1 MKQNLNGRSHSRTA
15 TPPVLRIGITG
26 GIGSGKSFV
35 CRRIAAAGHRVFYCD
50 DEAKRIIRTH
60 PAVMDELRAL
70 VGSEVYDSEGRLVKS
85 VLAAYLCRGR
95 EYAHRVDA
103 IVHPRVAEAF
113 DRLCASLA
121 PPSGVCAALPPP
133 AGAAPQPL
141 TVGQLCALPAGA
153 VVFMECALLFEAG
166 FDRLVHASVLVH
178 VSPETQI
185 RRLMARDEISREKA
199 QEWMALQLTEDER
212 LHRADY
218 VIDNEEVL
226 PVSK

>member
-1 MKQNLNGRSHSRTA
+1 MKQNPDPSAAHSIPV
-15 TPPVLRIGITG
+15 PPVTRIGITG

-70 VGSEVYDSEGRLVKS
+70 VGPEVYDSEGRLVKS

-95 EYAHRVDA
+95 DYSRRVDA

-113 DRLCASLA
+113 NRLCASLT
-121 PPSGVCAALPPP
+121 PPPGVCAALPAPV
-133 AGAAPQPL
+133 GTAPQPL
-141 TVGQLCALPAGA
+141 TVGQLCALPVGTA
-153 VVFMECALLFEAG
+153 VFMECALLFEAG
-166 FDRLVHASVLVH
+166 FDRLVDAAVLVH

-218 VIDNEEVL
+218 VIDNEKVL